1 MKKLFFTLLVLFGT
15 IAQVSAD
22 DTWTVAGAPASLF
35 GSEWT
40 PADTNNDM
48 TDTDEDGIYTW
59 EKKNVSFAANT
70 HIEFK
75 VVTNHS
81 WDNPSYPE
89 NNYEATINNAGNYD
103 ITITYNSSTNEVNFT
118 ATAIIGTVKIAGSF
132 NSWKGEDADC
142 IILSKVGDT
151 NVYTCDIDTWTD
163 DTEFKLIANDLWMG
177 YTDVTSIDAPD
188 GWVVDS
194 GDYHN
199 FKLKHSTTNYKS
211 YTITATWTPNSYAN
225 QGWAIKIEG
234 KEAKINTVKLAGSF
248 NSWSGTTDYITLSK
262 VGDTN
267 SYTCDVDW
275 SNQTDFKLIANDL
288 WMGYDDVTSITAPDG
303 WVVKDS
309 YGNFQLKGR
318 SFTHYLSYTITATW
332 TPNKYANQGW
342 AISIVGKEAQPY
354 TTNTVTYVDGHG
366 WENVYAYIYPDADY
380 TGWPGTDITSEKST
394 TTIGEVTYNVYT
406 FNYNVYEGGT
416 APTNIV
422 FNDGTTVEPKEG
434 INKTPD
440 LALVAGKQ
448 YKYGLPAG
456 QYVLAG
462 DNTDIFPNEW
472 DAESSTQVLTNNG
485 DGTYSYSIKDVALA
499 ANASFG
505 FKVVDIANSALV
517 WYPASNVT
525 YTVKDAATYDFDI
538 AFNPDDENPVA
549 IVGKRQVKIDA
560 AGFTSFSSGHDL
572 DWSAVENAA
581 PYMAKLT
588 GETGYKKALLSK
600 VTATEAGQGAL
611 IKGTPNATVKPII
624 KDVTNSFEGNLFVA
638 TNGAIS
644 ASTDGSYNYV
654 YSSKDKLGND
664 NPGFYKLVNEDLDAA
679 KVKANGAYLHTTE
692 PLAEEA
698 ASRVSWIFDDEVT
711 GINQIENTQPAT
723 VKNTVVYNL
732 NGQRVMNPAKG
743 LYIVNGKKVIIK

>member
-1 MKKLFFTLLVLFGT
+1 MKKIIFTLLVLFGA

-35 GSEWT
+35 GSEWAPT
-40 PADTNNDM
+40 DTNNDM

-59 EKKNVSFAANT
+59 EKKNVSIAASTN
-70 HIEFK
+70 IEFK
-75 VVTNHS
+75 VATNHS
-81 WDNPSYPE
+81 WDNPSYPGG
-89 NNYEATINNAGNYD
+89 NYQATISNAGNYD
-103 ITITYNSSTNEVNFT
+103 ITITFNSSSHEVNFT
-118 ATAIIGTVKIAGSF
+118 ATAIIGTVKLAGSF
-132 NSWKGEDADC
+132 NDWSGTQDYIE
-142 IILSKVGDT
+142 LSKVNDT
-151 NVYTCDIDTWTD
+151 NVYTCDIDTWTAD
-163 DTEFKLIANDLWMG
+163 NVEFKLIANDLWMG

-194 GDYHN
+194 GEYHN

-211 YTITATWTPNSYAN
+211 YTITATWDPNKDAN
-225 QGWAIKIEG
+225 QKWDIKIEG
-234 KEAKINTVKLAGSF
+234 KEVKINTVKLAGSF

-354 TTNTVTYVDGHG
+354 TTNTVTYVDGNG
-366 WENVYAYIYPDADY
+366 WENVYAYIYPNTDY
-380 TGWPGTDITSEKST
+380 VAWHGTDITSTKST
-394 TTIGEVTYNVYT
+394 TTIGGNSYNVYT

-416 APTNIV
+416 APTNII
-422 FNDGTTVEPKEG
+422 FNDGGSTQS
-434 INKTPD
+434 PD
-440 LALVAGKQ
+440 YELVAGKQ
-448 YKYGLPAG
+448 YRYGLPAG
-456 QYVLAG
+456 KYVLVG
-462 DNTDIFPNEW
+462 SNNTIFPSGW
-472 DAESSTQVLTNNG
+472 TAENSTQELTDNG
-485 DGTYSYSIKDVALA
+485 DGTYSYTLSNIDLN
-499 ANASFG
+499 ANDLFE
-505 FKVVDIANSALV
+505 FKVVDIANSVLV
-517 WYPASNVT
+517 YYPSADNVS
-525 YTVKDAATYDFDI
+525 YKVYDKATYDFDI
-538 AFNPDDENPVA
+538 AFNPTTPSVD
-549 IVGKRQVKIDA
+549 ITGKRHVAIDA
-560 AGFTSFSSGHDL
+560 AGFTSFSSAHYL
-572 DWSAVENAA
+572 DWSTVENAA
-581 PYMAKLT
+581 PYMATLT
-588 GETGYKKALLSK
+588 GEAGNKKALLSK
-600 VTATEAGQGAL
+600 VTATNAGQGAL
-611 IKGTPNATVKPII
+611 IKGTPNAIAKPVIAS
-624 KDVTNSFEGNLFVA
+624 VTNTFVGNLFVA
-638 TNGAIS
+638 TDGTAIS
-644 ASTDGSYNYV
+644 GSTDGSYNYV
-654 YSSKDKLGND
+654 YSAAP
-664 NPGFYKLVNEDLDAA
+664 NPGFYKLTSNLAEG

-698 ASRVSWIFDDEVT
+698 TSRVSWIFDDEVT

>member
-1 MKKLFFTLLVLFGT
+1 M
-15 IAQVSAD
+15 AHAD
-22 DTWTVAGAPASLF
+22 WYVVGDMN
-35 GSEWT
+35 EWT
-40 PADTNNDM
+40 YEPSKSDKITAM
-48 TDTDEDGIYTW
+48 
-59 EKKNVSFAANT
+59 S
-70 HIEFK
+70 
-75 VVTNHS
+75 
-81 WDNPSYPE
+81 NPSGDNDTYSIDFPITGTKYFCIADGDGDNWSDFHNNHRYAIADQAITLDE
-89 NNYEATINNAGNYD
+89 NYILGLGENTL
-103 ITITYNSSTNEVNFT
+103 NFT
-118 ATAIIGTVKIAGSF
+118 GDGSIYRFTFVASTKTLTISKVIATIGTVKLAGSF
-132 NSWKGEDADC
+132 NDWSGTQDYIE
-142 IILSKVGDT
+142 LSKVGDT

-354 TTNTVTYVDGHG
+354 TTNTVTYVDGNG
-366 WENVYAYIYPDADY
+366 WENVYAYIYPNTDY
-380 TGWPGTDITSEKST
+380 VAWHGTDITSTKST
-394 TTIGEVTYNVYT
+394 TTIGGNSYNVYT

-416 APTNIV
+416 APTNII
-422 FNDGTTVEPKEG
+422 FNNGGSTQS
-434 INKTPD
+434 PD
-440 LALVAGKQ
+440 YELVAGKQ
-448 YKYGLPAG
+448 YRYGLPAG
-456 QYVLAG
+456 KYVLVG
-462 DNTDIFPNEW
+462 SNNTIFPSGW
-472 DAESSTQVLTNNG
+472 TAENSTQELTDNG
-485 DGTYSYSIKDVALA
+485 DGTYSYTLSNIDLN
-499 ANASFG
+499 ANDLFE
-505 FKVVDIANSALV
+505 FKVVDIANSVLV
-517 WYPASNVT
+517 YYPSADNVS
-525 YTVKDAATYDFDI
+525 YKVYDKATYDFDI
-538 AFNPDDENPVA
+538 AFNPTTPSVD
-549 IVGKRQVKIDA
+549 ITGKRQVVIDA

-581 PYMAKLT
+581 PYMATLT
-588 GETGYKKALLSK
+588 GETGYRKALLSK

-644 ASTDGSYNYV
+644 GSTDGSYNYV
-654 YSSKDKLGND
+654 YSAAP
-664 NPGFYKLVNEDLDAA
+664 NPGFYKLTSNLNAE

-698 ASRVSWIFDDEVT
+698 TSRVSWIFDDEVT
-711 GINQIENTQPAT
+711 GINQIENAQPAT